1 VANLPSVEKRNR
13 QSIKRRARNLTER
26 TKVKS
31 VVKKLREA
39 ITAKDAAKA
48 KDALKAASKVLDM
61 AASKGIVT
69 RENASRRIGR
79 LSKAVHGLGAAAK

>member
-1 VANLPSVEKRNR
+1 MANLPSVEKRNR

-39 ITAKDAAKA
+39 ITSKDAAKA

>member
-1 VANLPSVEKRNR
+1 MANLPSVEKRNR

>member
-1 VANLPSVEKRNR
+1 MANLPSVEKRNR

-31 VVKKLREA
+31 VVKKLRDA
-39 ITAKDAAKA
+39 ITAKDATKA

-79 LSKAVHGLGAAAK
+79 LSKAVHGLSAAAK